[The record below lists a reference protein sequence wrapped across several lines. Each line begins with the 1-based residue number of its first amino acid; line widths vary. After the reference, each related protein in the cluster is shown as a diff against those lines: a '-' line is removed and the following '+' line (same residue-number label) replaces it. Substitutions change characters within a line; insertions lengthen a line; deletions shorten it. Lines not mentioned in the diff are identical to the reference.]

1 MGLNIFAL
9 VVLIVLLAAVLV
21 IAGMVGAAPGRI
33 ARARNHPQADAIN
46 VCGWLGLITLGAP
59 WIVAMVW
66 AYAKPLPAMS
76 DGNLAQRVNALEQEI
91 RKLRDAAGGS
101 SS

>member
-9 VVLIVLLAAVLV
+9 VVLIVLVAAILG
-21 IAGMVGAAPGRI
+21 IAAMIGAAPGRI
-33 ARARNHPQADAIN
+33 ARERNHPQAEAIN
-46 VCGWLGLITLGAP
+46 VCGWLGLITLGVP

-66 AYAKPLPAMS
+66 AYAKPWSPAS
-76 DGNLAQRVNALEQEI
+76 DGDLAKRINALEDEI
-91 RKLRDAAGGS
+91 RKLRGTDGGS

>member
-9 VVLIVLLAAVLV
+9 IVLIVLIAAVLI
-21 IAGMVGAAPGRI
+21 IAGLIGAAPGRI
-33 ARARNHPQADAIN
+33 ARERNHPQADAIN
-46 VCGWLGLITLGAP
+46 VCGWLGLITLGIP

-76 DGNLAQRVNALEQEI
+76 DGDLAERVDALEEEI
-91 RKLRDAAGGS
+91 RRLRTAAGGS
-101 SS
+101 TS

>member
-9 VVLIVLLAAVLV
+9 VVLIVLFAVVLGVAAL
-21 IAGMVGAAPGRI
+21 IGAAPGRI
-33 ARARNHPQADAIN
+33 ARERNHPQAEAIN
-46 VCGWLGLITLGAP
+46 VCGWLGLITLGVP

-66 AYAKPLPAMS
+66 AYTKPLPVTP
-76 DGNLAQRVNALEQEI
+76 DGDLGERINALEKEV
-91 RKLRDAAGGS
+91 RRLRGAAGGS